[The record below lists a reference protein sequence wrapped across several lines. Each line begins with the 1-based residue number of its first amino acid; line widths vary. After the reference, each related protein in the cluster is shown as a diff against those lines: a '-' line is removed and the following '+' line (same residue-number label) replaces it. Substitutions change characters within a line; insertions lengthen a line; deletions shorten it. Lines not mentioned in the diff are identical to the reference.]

1 MRLRRLSA
9 CAACAALMLMAGPG
23 AVTGF
28 AQVDT
33 SGIAA
38 GSASA
43 SSVFARYSDDA
54 TFFEGATLGTAD
66 FYLGYASGDVDRS
79 GSSGAIAAVA
89 YSPYVDLPG
98 AVNALTPGPDVDY
111 DSILSRARA
120 SITGQ
125 PPKDAEASLTT
136 PTDQVEVGTMEAHLA
151 EGPVL
156 DAFTT
161 LTRIEPAPATYIKS
175 STSRIRVAKISG
187 RSVTEATT
195 ILRSVSIA
203 GLITFD
209 SITLTSTAT
218 ADGGAGDARGTVLV
232 EGGSIAGMPIAL
244 TENGIQLT
252 DQAVPLDLQQLE
264 EGLLQAGIELIAPST
279 LTLEP
284 GPERSVAIA
293 TGPKIIFTSP
303 QANRI
308 EIVLGR
314 AMTSSTL
321 LAGFLPPALP
331 SIPPVAPAPFVPA
344 PVDSGGSVF
353 TPPSGVIAQPP
364 AALPGSRVVDLSRL
378 VLSDAKS
385 LDSFAA
391 LYGAIAVGG
400 LLVLAGVIAPRR
412 RSLIEER
419 LR

>member
-1 MRLRRLSA
+1 MRFRPLSA
-9 CAACAALMLMAGPG
+9 GAAVAALMLLAGPG

-43 SSVFARYSDDA
+43 SSVFVRYSDEA

-66 FYLGYASGDVDRS
+66 LYFGYSSGDVDRS
-79 GSSGAIAAVA
+79 GSSGALAAIA
-89 YSPYVDLPG
+89 YSPFVDLPP
-98 AVNALTPGPDVDY
+98 AINALGGTNIDFEP
-111 DSILSRARA
+111 ILSRVRA

-136 PTDQVEVGTMEAHLA
+136 PTDQVELGTMEAHLA

-161 LTRIEPAPATYIKS
+161 LARVEPAPATHIKS
-175 STSRIRVAKISG
+175 ATSRIRVAKVAG

-203 GLITFD
+203 GLLTFD
-209 SITLTSTAT
+209 SITLTSTST
-218 ADGGAGDARGTVLV
+218 ADGGAGDARGTTLV
-232 EGGSIAGMPIAL
+232 EGASIAGTPIAL
-244 TENGIQLT
+244 TENGIQAA
-252 DQAVPLDLQQLE
+252 DQIVPVDLAQLE
-264 EGLLQAGIELIAPST
+264 DTLAQAGIELVGPST

-284 GPERSVAIA
+284 GGERSVAVA
-293 TGPKIIFTSP
+293 TGPKITYTSP
-303 QANRI
+303 QANMI

-321 LAGFLPPALP
+321 LAGFVPPALP
-331 SIPPVAPAPFVPA
+331 SFPPVAQAPFVPV
-344 PVDSGGSVF
+344 PVDPGSSVF
-353 TPPSGVIAQPP
+353 TPPSDVVAQPP
-364 AALPGSRVVDLSRL
+364 AAVPGSAVVDLSRL

-385 LDSFAA
+385 LDGFAA

-400 LLVLAGVIAPRR
+400 MLVLAGVIVPRR
-412 RSLIEER
+412 RSLLEER

>member
-1 MRLRRLSA
+1 MRLRPLSA
-9 CAACAALMLMAGPG
+9 GAAFAALMLMAGPG

-43 SSVFARYSDDA
+43 SSVFVRYSDDA

-66 FYLGYASGDVDRS
+66 FYLGYANGDVDRT

-89 YSPYVDLPG
+89 YSPFVDLPP
-98 AVNALTPGPDVDY
+98 AINALGGTNIDFEP
-111 DSILSRARA
+111 ILGRARA

-125 PPKDAEASLTT
+125 PPKDAVASLTT

-156 DAFTT
+156 DALTT
-161 LTRIEPAPATYIKS
+161 LTRIEPAPGTHIKS
-175 STSRIRVAKISG
+175 ATSRIRVAKISG

-209 SITLTSTAT
+209 SITLTSTST
-218 ADGGAGDARGTVLV
+218 ADGGAGDARGTVVV
-232 EGGSIAGMPIAL
+232 EGGSIAGTPIAIN
-244 TENGIQLT
+244 ENGIQVA
-252 DQAVPLDLQQLE
+252 DQAFPLDLQQLE
-264 EGLLQAGIELIAPST
+264 DGLLQAGIELVAPST

-284 GPERSVAIA
+284 GAERSVAIA
-293 TGPKIIFTSP
+293 TGPTIRYTSP
-303 QANRI
+303 QANKI

-314 AMTSSTL
+314 ALTSSTL
-321 LAGFLPPALP
+321 LAGFVPPALP
-331 SIPPVAPAPFVPA
+331 SIPPAAPAPFVPA
-344 PVDSGGSVF
+344 PVDPGGSVF
-353 TPPSGVIAQPP
+353 TPPSDVVAQPP

-385 LDSFAA
+385 LDGFAA

-400 LLVLAGVIAPRR
+400 LLVLAGVIVPRR
-412 RSLIEER
+412 RSFLEER